1 MTRAMTSMLTLA
13 LLALPVLAEEP
24 KKTETPAQD
33 SPLVAASKRANRL
46 GKKKPANVITN
57 ETVKKS
63 GATAHVTTTTNPAKL
78 PAPPPAKPAETVHA
92 AKVTEQP
99 KPAATT
105 PEDKKKTEEERQ
117 RRLAMAAEAVEE
129 EHPDDVD
136 PAQAE
141 KELRDAQAEQKP
153 PRA

>member
-13 LLALPVLAEEP
+13 LLALPVLADEP
-24 KKTETPAQD
+24 KKTEPAPQD
-33 SPLVAASKRANRL
+33 SPLVAASKRSNRL

-57 ETVKKS
+57 DTVKKS

-78 PAPPPAKPAETVHA
+78 PAPPPAKPAQTVHA
-92 AKVTEQP
+92 PKVTDQP
-99 KPAATT
+99 KPAAT
-105 PEDKKKTEEERQ
+105 PEDNKKTEEERQ
-117 RRLAMAAEAVEE
+117 RRLAMAAEAVED

-153 PRA
+153 PRG